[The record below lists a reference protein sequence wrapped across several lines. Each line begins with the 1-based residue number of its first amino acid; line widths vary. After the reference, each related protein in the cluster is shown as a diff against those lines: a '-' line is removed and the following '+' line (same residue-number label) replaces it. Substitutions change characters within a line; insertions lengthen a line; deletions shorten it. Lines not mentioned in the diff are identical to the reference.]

1 MRVFVC
7 VRGSEMLELSCRWQ
21 SSKLQVALADDATLA
36 DLGEAVRVAT
46 ELEPACQKLLL
57 NGKKLVAEPAA
68 TLVSLGVATG
78 AKIMVVGTK
87 KEVLEATSANFR
99 KNEKMAVERADAAQ
113 AARLKRYRGARG
125 GEPEPEYRFLKLTVL
140 EGPCPD
146 ARGRIRRLESP
157 PPSEAMALLKR
168 LATDRGVLAIMA
180 KYKWKVGLL
189 KEFPPADGKV
199 GVDNQCL
206 LGYNKNRGMEIGL
219 RLRTDSLDGLRPFE
233 VIMRTLLHELTHM
246 VHDDHDINFRELCSK
261 LTKERFKLDWTKQG
275 GATAAGGDE
284 GPSELWETEDEMGAV
299 FQGGSAELGGAM
311 STEDPREL
319 ALRAARRR
327 QQEAQTERQREDAA
341 STGEVVMLE
350 SDGAVASL
358 PWETHASPVET
369 AAAAGERS
377 PTVEEVA
384 MEEEVET
391 EAQAVEQEEQDQ
403 PAQSAGIHAPET
415 MAPLTPRAEE
425 VQADAP
431 STHPEVT
438 VEAEPPAAPALAA
451 PVVPSAESASGTE
464 DALSILMSMGFERAQ
479 CERALRATGNDTE
492 RATNWIFAN
501 SEPVEPASEVAPAVG
516 GMSEGGEETD
526 ALART
531 FEGEGE
537 RRVREAVEMITGFN
551 ASDEAARVLRTLKDS
566 LNNCVQHPDEQKYR
580 KFNTGKK
587 AFQKHLGNVPGA
599 VELLKAAGFV
609 EEAEGELKLL
619 RLRRNDPGLLWLAIS
634 ACDAAI
640 Q

>member
-1 MRVFVC
+1 
-7 VRGSEMLELSCRWQ
+7 MLELSCRWQ
-21 SSKLQVALADDATLA
+21 SSKLRVALADDATLA

-46 ELEPACQKLLL
+46 ELEPTCQKLLI

-68 TLVSLGVATG
+68 TLASLGVVSG
-78 AKIMVVGTK
+78 AKVMVVGTK

-125 GEPEPEYRFLKLTVL
+125 GEPEPEYRFLELTVL

-219 RLRTDSLDGLRPFE
+219 RLRTDNLDGLRPFE

-261 LTKERFKLDWTKQG
+261 LTKERFQLDWTKQG
-275 GATAAGGDE
+275 GATAGGGDE
-284 GPSELWETEDEMGAV
+284 GPTELWETEDEMGAV
-299 FQGGSAELGGAM
+299 FQGGSGELGGAM

-327 QQEAQTERQREDAA
+327 QQEAQSEGQGEDATA
-341 STGEVVMLE
+341 TGEVVMLE
-350 SDGAVASL
+350 SDGAAATL
-358 PWETHASPVET
+358 PWETQTPPVET
-369 AAAAGERS
+369 AAVVAEQA
-377 PTVEEVA
+377 PTVDEISMEEV
-384 MEEEVET
+384 VET
-391 EAQAVEQEEQDQ
+391 EAQAEDEGQ
-403 PAQSAGIHAPET
+403 PTQSADIHEPAVVSP
-415 MAPLTPRAEE
+415 TPRVEE

-431 STHPEVT
+431 SAQPEAA
-438 VEAEPPAAPALAA
+438 EAEPPAAPALDVS
-451 PVVPSAESASGTE
+451 VVPSTESAPMSE

-501 SEPVEPASEVAPAVG
+501 PEPVEPASEVAPGVG
-516 GMSEGGEETD
+516 VAGEVGEEVD
-526 ALART
+526 ELARS

-537 RRVREAVEMITGFN
+537 RRVREAVEMITSFN
-551 ASDEAARVLRTLKDS
+551 ASDEAVRVLRTLKES

-587 AFQKHLGNVPGA
+587 AFQKHLGTVPGA

-634 ACDAAI
+634 ACDAAM